1 MKFNRKGL
9 VLLTAAMTLTA
20 CKDFQQSDQP
30 SSSVAP
36 PVEISTEIPSEPS
49 LDKQELENRAA
60 AYVEL
65 FRQGQ
70 FDSFY
75 QEAGTLLQNEITQE
89 QLKQEW
95 SGLMTAA
102 RVYGGSESIQT
113 TQAEGK
119 TNVQVTSVHSRY
131 HVLTSFTFSDNGTV
145 EALSMDLG
153 PLAVVPESGENW
165 EEIPIQLG
173 YDAQKQLNG
182 MLTLPKKVENPPV
195 VILVHGSGAQGM
207 DCRIGAADNR
217 PFADLAQG
225 LADNGIASI
234 RYDKRSYVY
243 PEDVIDVQ
251 TEYLYD
257 VQDAVRFALEEPRVD
272 GSQLYLIGHSQGGM
286 LSPKFALDN
295 PEIKG
300 IVSLGGTLRRIEDII
315 LEQNKTMMEQNTTL
329 SEEEKAAHIAKIQ
342 SELDRVHGLTP
353 ESTDAQDEMLL
364 GYPVSYWVSLNA
376 IDQKAIAQ
384 ELTIPMLILQ
394 GDNDFQVRYDTD
406 FKLWQEVL
414 GGRENVTFR
423 HYAGLSHVFMPGSLE
438 RFDSSSYD
446 APAKMDTQV
455 IQDISGWIHSQTE
468 EES

>member
-131 HVLTSFTFSDNGTV
+131 HVLTSFTFSDDGTV
-145 EALSMDLG
+145 EALSMDWAPWPWCRNQG
-153 PLAVVPESGENW
+153 KTGRKFRFSW
-165 EEIPIQLG
+165 
-173 YDAQKQLNG
+173 G
-182 MLTLPKKVENPPV
+182 M
-195 VILVHGSGAQGM
+195 M
-207 DCRIGAADNR
+207 
-217 PFADLAQG
+217 
-225 LADNGIASI
+225 
-234 RYDKRSYVY
+234 
-243 PEDVIDVQ
+243 
-251 TEYLYD
+251 
-257 VQDAVRFALEEPRVD
+257 
-272 GSQLYLIGHSQGGM
+272 
-286 LSPKFALDN
+286 
-295 PEIKG
+295 
-300 IVSLGGTLRRIEDII
+300 RR
-315 LEQNKTMMEQNTTL
+315 NN
-329 SEEEKAAHIAKIQ
+329 
-342 SELDRVHGLTP
+342 
-353 ESTDAQDEMLL
+353 
-364 GYPVSYWVSLNA
+364 
-376 IDQKAIAQ
+376 
-384 ELTIPMLILQ
+384 
-394 GDNDFQVRYDTD
+394 
-406 FKLWQEVL
+406 
-414 GGRENVTFR
+414 
-423 HYAGLSHVFMPGSLE
+423 
-438 RFDSSSYD
+438 
-446 APAKMDTQV
+446 
-455 IQDISGWIHSQTE
+455 
-468 EES
+468 